1 MTKVRVL
8 CTLVLAG
15 LLAGCSSSSPPDP
28 VDAGVDAGPPEW
40 KPVVS
45 GLSGTL
51 LSIWGTSSKDIWA
64 VGGPLGNGGAPTVLR
79 FDGAAWTAQ
88 TLGGDETFWWV
99 HGTSASD
106 VWLVGERGRIV
117 HWDGTRFEERP
128 SGTTATLF
136 GVWAAAPND
145 AWAVGGTPDA
155 PASPNDV
162 VLHWD
167 GATWKPETLPQTN
180 KSALFKVWGANANDL
195 WIVGENAIMWHRK
208 DGTWKREAEGV
219 AKGRL
224 TTIHGCSPTEIVA
237 VGGRDLLEYDGNT
250 WKRSALPLVNDVNG
264 VACANGKTDHGRFV
278 IVGGGSLKLRR
289 VGAEWV
295 DDFGSEPFQ
304 DLHGAWA
311 DENGDFWGAGGSFNA
326 SPRPGA
332 SRNGVVARYGVGV
345 VPNTVR

>member
-1 MTKVRVL
+1 MTRWL
-8 CTLVLAG
+8 RRLSLAA
-15 LLAGCSSSSPPDP
+15 LLTTACSSSSAPDP
-28 VDAGVDAGPPEW
+28 VDAGVDAGPPAW
-40 KPVVS
+40 KPVIE

-51 LSIWGTSSKDIWA
+51 LSIWGTSSKDVWA
-64 VGGPLGNGGAPTVLR
+64 VGGALGNGGEPTVLR

-88 TLGGDETFWWV
+88 KLGGTETFWWV
-99 HGTSASD
+99 HGASAND
-106 VWLVGERGRIV
+106 VWLVGERGRTV

-128 SGTTATLF
+128 TNTTATLF

-167 GATWKPETLPQTN
+167 GATWKQETLPQAN
-180 KSALFKVWGANANDL
+180 KSALFKVWGVGANDV
-195 WIVGENAIMWHRK
+195 WVVGENAIVWHRK

-224 TTIHGCSPTEIVA
+224 TTIHGCSATEIVA
-237 VGGRDLLEYDGNT
+237 VGGRDLLEYDGAT
-250 WKRSALPLVNDVNG
+250 WKRSTLPLVNDVNG
-264 VACANGKTDHGRFV
+264 VACASGKTDHGRFV
-278 IVGGGSLKLRR
+278 VVGGGSLKLRR

-311 DENGDFWGAGGSFNA
+311 DETGAFWGVGGAFNA

-332 SRNGVVARYGVGV
+332 SRGGVIARYGVGTIPNV
-345 VPNTVR
+345 VR